1 MASKILY
8 VCQEIT
14 PYLPE
19 TEGSRLC
26 RALTQAMQ
34 ERGNEIRTFMPRY
47 GCINERRHQLHEVI
61 RLSGMNLIIDDN
73 DHQLIIK
80 VASIPAAR
88 VQIYFIDNDDYFSRK
103 AVLTDGA
110 DNYFQ
115 DNDERAIFF
124 ARGVLET
131 VKKLRWTPT
140 VVHCHGWFTA
150 RSSATSRS
158 WCRSTATASPGNSIP
173 DSAPRSPAKA
183 SRTKILRFSTLRHT
197 KTSVASLWNMPT
209 EWLRHPRMSTRKYW
223 TWPARAES
231 RCSNTNRPRQRTF
244 SIITTDSMKRF
255 NNFRRMLLPVAALAA
270 TIGLTLG
277 GCTKVDDTLG
287 GNLIPDNQQ
296 MRAGYVQ
303 LPRAD
308 ELNPKK
314 YVETRLFQTD
324 SIVSSNIT
332 YGYMGSML
340 NDTLGHRSAGFLSQ
354 MVNYYKVDSGYF
366 GYMPIFDSAQIL
378 LKVTSFGR
386 DSVTEQSFAV
396 YEVVSNKYLTEKP
409 IAPNKSQRDST
420 FYLNFDPVAE
430 GVYNPDEPLFTFTL
444 GGEGKYPSTTSAVT
458 LEPTEAGKKYI
469 RRLMLQ
475 EGEYAGD
482 YSIYSADSLKYW
494 VEAFKGLYI
503 APNPEKPLTE
513 YGKGTIFATELTYSG
528 LSVYG
533 RNRVKDDP
541 SLIKDTIG
549 MVYYFYEDGAEFGN
563 VSVNNVKHG
572 YEEATIARRIN
583 IEEARETAENRPENP
598 LVYVEGMGGVVTE
611 MTFSP
616 EFFAEL
622 EAEIAKGNA
631 DGKNFK
637 TLAFSQ
643 VRMSI
648 YFNDSDYEWEKIADG
663 TAGDIL
669 RMTDQMNA
677 YPTRLGMYTN
687 YKTLTPISDYA
698 YVYEQ
703 NYGSSVTLAYNGKIN
718 RSRGCYVMDITG
730 YMQQLWNS
738 YMEAKADAGG
748 EVANIDWDKVKNRSV
763 YIGPE
768 AYSLYTTSFG
778 VLQGMPTQAGTA
790 EPNNAPI
797 RFSMA
802 YNLIK

>member
-1 MASKILY
+1 
-8 VCQEIT
+8 
-14 PYLPE
+14 
-19 TEGSRLC
+19 
-26 RALTQAMQ
+26 
-34 ERGNEIRTFMPRY
+34 
-47 GCINERRHQLHEVI
+47 
-61 RLSGMNLIIDDN
+61 
-73 DHQLIIK
+73 
-80 VASIPAAR
+80 
-88 VQIYFIDNDDYFSRK
+88 
-103 AVLTDGA
+103 
-110 DNYFQ
+110 
-115 DNDERAIFF
+115 
-124 ARGVLET
+124 
-131 VKKLRWTPT
+131 
-140 VVHCHGWFTA
+140 
-150 RSSATSRS
+150 
-158 WCRSTATASPGNSIP
+158 
-173 DSAPRSPAKA
+173 
-183 SRTKILRFSTLRHT
+183 
-197 KTSVASLWNMPT
+197 
-209 EWLRHPRMSTRKYW
+209 
-223 TWPARAES
+223 
-231 RCSNTNRPRQRTF
+231 
-244 SIITTDSMKRF
+244 MKRF

-677 YPTRLGMYTN
+677 YPARLGMYTN
-687 YKTLTPISDYA
+687 HKTLTPISDYA
-698 YVYEQ
+698 YIYEQ

-768 AYSLYTTSFG
+768 AYGLYTTSFG

>member
-1 MASKILY
+1 
-8 VCQEIT
+8 
-14 PYLPE
+14 
-19 TEGSRLC
+19 
-26 RALTQAMQ
+26 
-34 ERGNEIRTFMPRY
+34 
-47 GCINERRHQLHEVI
+47 
-61 RLSGMNLIIDDN
+61 
-73 DHQLIIK
+73 
-80 VASIPAAR
+80 
-88 VQIYFIDNDDYFSRK
+88 
-103 AVLTDGA
+103 
-110 DNYFQ
+110 
-115 DNDERAIFF
+115 
-124 ARGVLET
+124 
-131 VKKLRWTPT
+131 
-140 VVHCHGWFTA
+140 
-150 RSSATSRS
+150 
-158 WCRSTATASPGNSIP
+158 
-173 DSAPRSPAKA
+173 
-183 SRTKILRFSTLRHT
+183 
-197 KTSVASLWNMPT
+197 
-209 EWLRHPRMSTRKYW
+209 
-223 TWPARAES
+223 
-231 RCSNTNRPRQRTF
+231 
-244 SIITTDSMKRF
+244 MKRF

-270 TIGLTLG
+270 AIGLTLG

-549 MVYYFYEDGAEFGN
+549 MVYYFYKDGAEFGN
-563 VSVNNVKHG
+563 VSVNNVKHD

-583 IEEARETAENRPENP
+583 IEEARETAENRPKNP

-669 RMTDQMNA
+669 RMTDQMNV
-677 YPTRLGMYTN
+677 YPARLGMYTN

-698 YVYEQ
+698 YIYEQ

-768 AYSLYTTSFG
+768 AYGLYTTSFG

>member
-1 MASKILY
+1 
-8 VCQEIT
+8 
-14 PYLPE
+14 
-19 TEGSRLC
+19 
-26 RALTQAMQ
+26 
-34 ERGNEIRTFMPRY
+34 
-47 GCINERRHQLHEVI
+47 
-61 RLSGMNLIIDDN
+61 
-73 DHQLIIK
+73 
-80 VASIPAAR
+80 
-88 VQIYFIDNDDYFSRK
+88 
-103 AVLTDGA
+103 
-110 DNYFQ
+110 
-115 DNDERAIFF
+115 
-124 ARGVLET
+124 
-131 VKKLRWTPT
+131 
-140 VVHCHGWFTA
+140 
-150 RSSATSRS
+150 
-158 WCRSTATASPGNSIP
+158 
-173 DSAPRSPAKA
+173 
-183 SRTKILRFSTLRHT
+183 
-197 KTSVASLWNMPT
+197 
-209 EWLRHPRMSTRKYW
+209 
-223 TWPARAES
+223 
-231 RCSNTNRPRQRTF
+231 
-244 SIITTDSMKRF
+244 MKRF

-270 TIGLTLG
+270 AIGLTLG

-541 SLIKDTIG
+541 SLIKDTID
-549 MVYYFYEDGAEFGN
+549 MVYYFYKDGAEFGN
-563 VSVNNVKHG
+563 VSVNNVKHD

-677 YPTRLGMYTN
+677 YPARLGMYTN

-698 YVYEQ
+698 YIYEQ

>member
-1 MASKILY
+1 
-8 VCQEIT
+8 
-14 PYLPE
+14 
-19 TEGSRLC
+19 
-26 RALTQAMQ
+26 
-34 ERGNEIRTFMPRY
+34 
-47 GCINERRHQLHEVI
+47 
-61 RLSGMNLIIDDN
+61 
-73 DHQLIIK
+73 
-80 VASIPAAR
+80 
-88 VQIYFIDNDDYFSRK
+88 
-103 AVLTDGA
+103 
-110 DNYFQ
+110 
-115 DNDERAIFF
+115 
-124 ARGVLET
+124 
-131 VKKLRWTPT
+131 
-140 VVHCHGWFTA
+140 
-150 RSSATSRS
+150 
-158 WCRSTATASPGNSIP
+158 
-173 DSAPRSPAKA
+173 
-183 SRTKILRFSTLRHT
+183 
-197 KTSVASLWNMPT
+197 
-209 EWLRHPRMSTRKYW
+209 
-223 TWPARAES
+223 
-231 RCSNTNRPRQRTF
+231 
-244 SIITTDSMKRF
+244 MKRF

-528 LSVYG
+528 LSIYG

-677 YPTRLGMYTN
+677 YPARLGMYTN

-698 YVYEQ
+698 YIYEQ

-768 AYSLYTTSFG
+768 AYGLYTTSFG

>member
-1 MASKILY
+1 
-8 VCQEIT
+8 
-14 PYLPE
+14 
-19 TEGSRLC
+19 
-26 RALTQAMQ
+26 
-34 ERGNEIRTFMPRY
+34 
-47 GCINERRHQLHEVI
+47 
-61 RLSGMNLIIDDN
+61 
-73 DHQLIIK
+73 
-80 VASIPAAR
+80 
-88 VQIYFIDNDDYFSRK
+88 
-103 AVLTDGA
+103 
-110 DNYFQ
+110 
-115 DNDERAIFF
+115 
-124 ARGVLET
+124 
-131 VKKLRWTPT
+131 
-140 VVHCHGWFTA
+140 
-150 RSSATSRS
+150 
-158 WCRSTATASPGNSIP
+158 
-173 DSAPRSPAKA
+173 
-183 SRTKILRFSTLRHT
+183 
-197 KTSVASLWNMPT
+197 
-209 EWLRHPRMSTRKYW
+209 
-223 TWPARAES
+223 
-231 RCSNTNRPRQRTF
+231 
-244 SIITTDSMKRF
+244 MKRF

-541 SLIKDTIG
+541 SLIKDTID

-677 YPTRLGMYTN
+677 YPARLGMYTN

-748 EVANIDWDKVKNRSV
+748 KVANIDWDKVKNRSV

-768 AYSLYTTSFG
+768 AYGLYTTSFG

>member
-1 MASKILY
+1 
-8 VCQEIT
+8 
-14 PYLPE
+14 
-19 TEGSRLC
+19 
-26 RALTQAMQ
+26 
-34 ERGNEIRTFMPRY
+34 
-47 GCINERRHQLHEVI
+47 
-61 RLSGMNLIIDDN
+61 
-73 DHQLIIK
+73 
-80 VASIPAAR
+80 
-88 VQIYFIDNDDYFSRK
+88 
-103 AVLTDGA
+103 
-110 DNYFQ
+110 
-115 DNDERAIFF
+115 
-124 ARGVLET
+124 
-131 VKKLRWTPT
+131 
-140 VVHCHGWFTA
+140 
-150 RSSATSRS
+150 
-158 WCRSTATASPGNSIP
+158 
-173 DSAPRSPAKA
+173 
-183 SRTKILRFSTLRHT
+183 
-197 KTSVASLWNMPT
+197 
-209 EWLRHPRMSTRKYW
+209 
-223 TWPARAES
+223 
-231 RCSNTNRPRQRTF
+231 
-244 SIITTDSMKRF
+244 MKRF

-270 TIGLTLG
+270 AIGLTLG

-677 YPTRLGMYTN
+677 YPARLGMYTN

-698 YVYEQ
+698 YIYEQ

-768 AYSLYTTSFG
+768 AYGLYTTSFG

>member
-1 MASKILY
+1 
-8 VCQEIT
+8 
-14 PYLPE
+14 
-19 TEGSRLC
+19 
-26 RALTQAMQ
+26 
-34 ERGNEIRTFMPRY
+34 
-47 GCINERRHQLHEVI
+47 
-61 RLSGMNLIIDDN
+61 
-73 DHQLIIK
+73 
-80 VASIPAAR
+80 
-88 VQIYFIDNDDYFSRK
+88 
-103 AVLTDGA
+103 
-110 DNYFQ
+110 
-115 DNDERAIFF
+115 
-124 ARGVLET
+124 
-131 VKKLRWTPT
+131 
-140 VVHCHGWFTA
+140 
-150 RSSATSRS
+150 
-158 WCRSTATASPGNSIP
+158 
-173 DSAPRSPAKA
+173 
-183 SRTKILRFSTLRHT
+183 
-197 KTSVASLWNMPT
+197 
-209 EWLRHPRMSTRKYW
+209 
-223 TWPARAES
+223 
-231 RCSNTNRPRQRTF
+231 
-244 SIITTDSMKRF
+244 MKRF

-270 TIGLTLG
+270 AIGLTLG

-430 GVYNPDEPLFTFTL
+430 GVYTPDEPLFTFTL

-549 MVYYFYEDGAEFGN
+549 MVYYFYKDGAEFGS
-563 VSVNNVKHG
+563 VSVNNVKHD

-622 EAEIAKGNA
+622 EAEIAKGNV

-677 YPTRLGMYTN
+677 YPARLGMYTN

-698 YVYEQ
+698 YIYEQ

-768 AYSLYTTSFG
+768 AYGLYTTSFG

>member
-1 MASKILY
+1 
-8 VCQEIT
+8 
-14 PYLPE
+14 
-19 TEGSRLC
+19 
-26 RALTQAMQ
+26 
-34 ERGNEIRTFMPRY
+34 
-47 GCINERRHQLHEVI
+47 
-61 RLSGMNLIIDDN
+61 
-73 DHQLIIK
+73 
-80 VASIPAAR
+80 
-88 VQIYFIDNDDYFSRK
+88 
-103 AVLTDGA
+103 
-110 DNYFQ
+110 
-115 DNDERAIFF
+115 
-124 ARGVLET
+124 
-131 VKKLRWTPT
+131 
-140 VVHCHGWFTA
+140 
-150 RSSATSRS
+150 
-158 WCRSTATASPGNSIP
+158 
-173 DSAPRSPAKA
+173 
-183 SRTKILRFSTLRHT
+183 
-197 KTSVASLWNMPT
+197 
-209 EWLRHPRMSTRKYW
+209 
-223 TWPARAES
+223 
-231 RCSNTNRPRQRTF
+231 
-244 SIITTDSMKRF
+244 MKRF

-444 GGEGKYPSTTSAVT
+444 GGAESAGRVLQTAQSYSVT

-563 VSVNNVKHG
+563 VSVNNVKHD

-687 YKTLTPISDYA
+687 YKTLTPTSDYA

>member
-1 MASKILY
+1 
-8 VCQEIT
+8 
-14 PYLPE
+14 
-19 TEGSRLC
+19 
-26 RALTQAMQ
+26 
-34 ERGNEIRTFMPRY
+34 
-47 GCINERRHQLHEVI
+47 
-61 RLSGMNLIIDDN
+61 
-73 DHQLIIK
+73 
-80 VASIPAAR
+80 
-88 VQIYFIDNDDYFSRK
+88 
-103 AVLTDGA
+103 
-110 DNYFQ
+110 
-115 DNDERAIFF
+115 
-124 ARGVLET
+124 
-131 VKKLRWTPT
+131 
-140 VVHCHGWFTA
+140 
-150 RSSATSRS
+150 
-158 WCRSTATASPGNSIP
+158 
-173 DSAPRSPAKA
+173 
-183 SRTKILRFSTLRHT
+183 
-197 KTSVASLWNMPT
+197 
-209 EWLRHPRMSTRKYW
+209 
-223 TWPARAES
+223 
-231 RCSNTNRPRQRTF
+231 
-244 SIITTDSMKRF
+244 
-255 NNFRRMLLPVAALAA
+255 MLLPVAALAA
-270 TIGLTLG
+270 AIGLTLG

-677 YPTRLGMYTN
+677 YPARLGMYTN

-698 YVYEQ
+698 YIYEQ

-768 AYSLYTTSFG
+768 AYGLYTTSFG

>member
-1 MASKILY
+1 
-8 VCQEIT
+8 
-14 PYLPE
+14 
-19 TEGSRLC
+19 
-26 RALTQAMQ
+26 
-34 ERGNEIRTFMPRY
+34 
-47 GCINERRHQLHEVI
+47 
-61 RLSGMNLIIDDN
+61 
-73 DHQLIIK
+73 
-80 VASIPAAR
+80 
-88 VQIYFIDNDDYFSRK
+88 
-103 AVLTDGA
+103 
-110 DNYFQ
+110 
-115 DNDERAIFF
+115 
-124 ARGVLET
+124 
-131 VKKLRWTPT
+131 
-140 VVHCHGWFTA
+140 
-150 RSSATSRS
+150 
-158 WCRSTATASPGNSIP
+158 
-173 DSAPRSPAKA
+173 
-183 SRTKILRFSTLRHT
+183 
-197 KTSVASLWNMPT
+197 
-209 EWLRHPRMSTRKYW
+209 
-223 TWPARAES
+223 
-231 RCSNTNRPRQRTF
+231 
-244 SIITTDSMKRF
+244 MKRF

-637 TLAFSQ
+637 PLAFSQ

-677 YPTRLGMYTN
+677 YPARLGMYTN

-698 YVYEQ
+698 YIYEQ

-768 AYSLYTTSFG
+768 AYGLYTTSFG

>member
-1 MASKILY
+1 
-8 VCQEIT
+8 
-14 PYLPE
+14 
-19 TEGSRLC
+19 
-26 RALTQAMQ
+26 
-34 ERGNEIRTFMPRY
+34 
-47 GCINERRHQLHEVI
+47 
-61 RLSGMNLIIDDN
+61 
-73 DHQLIIK
+73 
-80 VASIPAAR
+80 
-88 VQIYFIDNDDYFSRK
+88 
-103 AVLTDGA
+103 
-110 DNYFQ
+110 
-115 DNDERAIFF
+115 
-124 ARGVLET
+124 
-131 VKKLRWTPT
+131 
-140 VVHCHGWFTA
+140 
-150 RSSATSRS
+150 
-158 WCRSTATASPGNSIP
+158 
-173 DSAPRSPAKA
+173 
-183 SRTKILRFSTLRHT
+183 
-197 KTSVASLWNMPT
+197 
-209 EWLRHPRMSTRKYW
+209 
-223 TWPARAES
+223 
-231 RCSNTNRPRQRTF
+231 
-244 SIITTDSMKRF
+244 MKRF

-420 FYLNFDPVAE
+420 FYLNFDPGAE

-563 VSVNNVKHG
+563 VSVNNVKHD

-583 IEEARETAENRPENP
+583 IDEARETAENRPENP

-677 YPTRLGMYTN
+677 YPARLGMYTN

-768 AYSLYTTSFG
+768 AYGLYTTSFG

>member
-1 MASKILY
+1 
-8 VCQEIT
+8 
-14 PYLPE
+14 
-19 TEGSRLC
+19 
-26 RALTQAMQ
+26 
-34 ERGNEIRTFMPRY
+34 
-47 GCINERRHQLHEVI
+47 
-61 RLSGMNLIIDDN
+61 
-73 DHQLIIK
+73 
-80 VASIPAAR
+80 
-88 VQIYFIDNDDYFSRK
+88 
-103 AVLTDGA
+103 
-110 DNYFQ
+110 
-115 DNDERAIFF
+115 
-124 ARGVLET
+124 
-131 VKKLRWTPT
+131 
-140 VVHCHGWFTA
+140 
-150 RSSATSRS
+150 
-158 WCRSTATASPGNSIP
+158 
-173 DSAPRSPAKA
+173 
-183 SRTKILRFSTLRHT
+183 
-197 KTSVASLWNMPT
+197 
-209 EWLRHPRMSTRKYW
+209 
-223 TWPARAES
+223 
-231 RCSNTNRPRQRTF
+231 
-244 SIITTDSMKRF
+244 MKRF

-482 YSIYSADSLKYW
+482 YSIYSADCLKYW

-677 YPTRLGMYTN
+677 YPARLGMYTN

-698 YVYEQ
+698 YIYEQ

-768 AYSLYTTSFG
+768 AYGLYTTSFG

>member
-1 MASKILY
+1 
-8 VCQEIT
+8 
-14 PYLPE
+14 
-19 TEGSRLC
+19 
-26 RALTQAMQ
+26 
-34 ERGNEIRTFMPRY
+34 
-47 GCINERRHQLHEVI
+47 
-61 RLSGMNLIIDDN
+61 
-73 DHQLIIK
+73 
-80 VASIPAAR
+80 
-88 VQIYFIDNDDYFSRK
+88 
-103 AVLTDGA
+103 
-110 DNYFQ
+110 
-115 DNDERAIFF
+115 
-124 ARGVLET
+124 
-131 VKKLRWTPT
+131 
-140 VVHCHGWFTA
+140 
-150 RSSATSRS
+150 
-158 WCRSTATASPGNSIP
+158 
-173 DSAPRSPAKA
+173 
-183 SRTKILRFSTLRHT
+183 
-197 KTSVASLWNMPT
+197 
-209 EWLRHPRMSTRKYW
+209 
-223 TWPARAES
+223 
-231 RCSNTNRPRQRTF
+231 
-244 SIITTDSMKRF
+244 MKRF

-549 MVYYFYEDGAEFGN
+549 MVYYFYKDGAEFGN
-563 VSVNNVKHG
+563 VSVNNVKHD

-631 DGKNFK
+631 DGTNFK

-648 YFNDSDYEWEKIADG
+648 YFIDSDYEWEKIADG

-677 YPTRLGMYTN
+677 YPARLGMYTN

-698 YVYEQ
+698 YIYEQ
-703 NYGSSVTLAYNGKIN
+703 IYGSSVTLAYNGKIN

-768 AYSLYTTSFG
+768 AYGLYTTSFG

>member
-1 MASKILY
+1 
-8 VCQEIT
+8 
-14 PYLPE
+14 
-19 TEGSRLC
+19 
-26 RALTQAMQ
+26 
-34 ERGNEIRTFMPRY
+34 
-47 GCINERRHQLHEVI
+47 
-61 RLSGMNLIIDDN
+61 
-73 DHQLIIK
+73 
-80 VASIPAAR
+80 
-88 VQIYFIDNDDYFSRK
+88 
-103 AVLTDGA
+103 
-110 DNYFQ
+110 
-115 DNDERAIFF
+115 
-124 ARGVLET
+124 
-131 VKKLRWTPT
+131 
-140 VVHCHGWFTA
+140 
-150 RSSATSRS
+150 
-158 WCRSTATASPGNSIP
+158 
-173 DSAPRSPAKA
+173 
-183 SRTKILRFSTLRHT
+183 
-197 KTSVASLWNMPT
+197 
-209 EWLRHPRMSTRKYW
+209 
-223 TWPARAES
+223 
-231 RCSNTNRPRQRTF
+231 
-244 SIITTDSMKRF
+244 MKRF

-270 TIGLTLG
+270 AIGLTLG

-549 MVYYFYEDGAEFGN
+549 MVYYFYKDGAEFGN
-563 VSVNNVKHG
+563 VSVNNVKHD

-643 VRMSI
+643 VCMSI

-677 YPTRLGMYTN
+677 YPARLGMYTN

-698 YVYEQ
+698 YIYEQ

-768 AYSLYTTSFG
+768 AYGLYTTSFG

>member
-1 MASKILY
+1 
-8 VCQEIT
+8 
-14 PYLPE
+14 
-19 TEGSRLC
+19 
-26 RALTQAMQ
+26 
-34 ERGNEIRTFMPRY
+34 
-47 GCINERRHQLHEVI
+47 
-61 RLSGMNLIIDDN
+61 
-73 DHQLIIK
+73 
-80 VASIPAAR
+80 
-88 VQIYFIDNDDYFSRK
+88 
-103 AVLTDGA
+103 
-110 DNYFQ
+110 
-115 DNDERAIFF
+115 
-124 ARGVLET
+124 
-131 VKKLRWTPT
+131 
-140 VVHCHGWFTA
+140 
-150 RSSATSRS
+150 
-158 WCRSTATASPGNSIP
+158 
-173 DSAPRSPAKA
+173 
-183 SRTKILRFSTLRHT
+183 
-197 KTSVASLWNMPT
+197 
-209 EWLRHPRMSTRKYW
+209 
-223 TWPARAES
+223 
-231 RCSNTNRPRQRTF
+231 
-244 SIITTDSMKRF
+244 MKRF

-409 IAPNKSQRDST
+409 RAPNKSQRDST

-677 YPTRLGMYTN
+677 YPARLGMYTN

-698 YVYEQ
+698 YIYEQ

-768 AYSLYTTSFG
+768 AYGLYTTSFG

>member
-1 MASKILY
+1 
-8 VCQEIT
+8 
-14 PYLPE
+14 
-19 TEGSRLC
+19 
-26 RALTQAMQ
+26 
-34 ERGNEIRTFMPRY
+34 
-47 GCINERRHQLHEVI
+47 
-61 RLSGMNLIIDDN
+61 
-73 DHQLIIK
+73 
-80 VASIPAAR
+80 
-88 VQIYFIDNDDYFSRK
+88 
-103 AVLTDGA
+103 
-110 DNYFQ
+110 
-115 DNDERAIFF
+115 
-124 ARGVLET
+124 
-131 VKKLRWTPT
+131 
-140 VVHCHGWFTA
+140 
-150 RSSATSRS
+150 
-158 WCRSTATASPGNSIP
+158 
-173 DSAPRSPAKA
+173 
-183 SRTKILRFSTLRHT
+183 
-197 KTSVASLWNMPT
+197 
-209 EWLRHPRMSTRKYW
+209 
-223 TWPARAES
+223 
-231 RCSNTNRPRQRTF
+231 
-244 SIITTDSMKRF
+244 MKRF

-622 EAEIAKGNA
+622 EAEIAKGNV

-677 YPTRLGMYTN
+677 YPARLGMYTN

-698 YVYEQ
+698 YIYEQ

-768 AYSLYTTSFG
+768 AYGLYTTSFG

>member
-1 MASKILY
+1 
-8 VCQEIT
+8 
-14 PYLPE
+14 
-19 TEGSRLC
+19 
-26 RALTQAMQ
+26 
-34 ERGNEIRTFMPRY
+34 
-47 GCINERRHQLHEVI
+47 
-61 RLSGMNLIIDDN
+61 
-73 DHQLIIK
+73 
-80 VASIPAAR
+80 
-88 VQIYFIDNDDYFSRK
+88 
-103 AVLTDGA
+103 
-110 DNYFQ
+110 
-115 DNDERAIFF
+115 
-124 ARGVLET
+124 
-131 VKKLRWTPT
+131 
-140 VVHCHGWFTA
+140 
-150 RSSATSRS
+150 
-158 WCRSTATASPGNSIP
+158 
-173 DSAPRSPAKA
+173 
-183 SRTKILRFSTLRHT
+183 
-197 KTSVASLWNMPT
+197 
-209 EWLRHPRMSTRKYW
+209 
-223 TWPARAES
+223 
-231 RCSNTNRPRQRTF
+231 
-244 SIITTDSMKRF
+244 MKRF

-430 GVYNPDEPLFTFTL
+430 GVYTPAEPLFTFTL

-677 YPTRLGMYTN
+677 YPARLGMYTN

-698 YVYEQ
+698 YIYEQ

-768 AYSLYTTSFG
+768 AYGLYTTSFG